1 MIGIVNFTAIFLLGK
16 IGYLTFYVIRY
27 IFLPIVFVLR
37 REKKSAKERERERER
52 EREKSAFLLMFKIVR
67 ATKND
72 F

>member
-16 IGYLTFYVIRY
+16 IGYLTFYVITY

-37 REKKSAKERERERER
+37 REKKSARKRER